1 MEKIKVEIN
10 IRPKNNWVWQKTR
23 EDDDTFKNTKMD
35 SHVSKMNTGNDGI
48 IIELVQKQE
57 RIQIYNKH

>member
-35 SHVSKMNTGNDGI
+35 SHVFKMNTGNDGI